1 MNLALRDIR
10 HNVGRFVLTS
20 LGLGLLVVIVM
31 GMGGI
36 YRGIVEDATLLVDR
50 LDADLWIVQHETRGP
65 FAEISRVPASLED
78 RARAVQG
85 VESSRRFVTHTIQ
98 REHRGRPLRLAVVG
112 LAWPHDRGAWLPI
125 TAGRSLDQPHYE
137 IVADST
143 LGLAIGERV
152 RLGRD
157 DYTVVGVTRGM
168 VSSGGD
174 GLAFFTASDAL
185 AVQFDTG
192 PEATRLEREARRARA
207 ERIDLTS
214 TQPSLTERASL
225 PQAQIPAL
233 APPQVSAVLVNVR
246 PGHDVGAVAAS
257 ISSWPDVSVFTSQQ
271 QRELLLRGPV
281 DKARRQI
288 GMFRVLLVVISA
300 IIVALIL
307 YTLTLDKLHDI
318 ALLKLMGARD
328 RMILGLVL
336 QEALIL
342 GAAAYIVAYAAG
354 QRLFPQFPRRV
365 IITPDMYLWLAGAV
379 TVICVLGSGL
389 GIWRAMRVEAREVLA

>member
-1 MNLALRDIR
+1 MNLAVRDIR
-10 HNVGRFVLTS
+10 HSLGRFVLTS

-36 YRGIVEDATLLVDR
+36 YQGIVEDATLLVDE
-50 LDADLWIVQHETRGP
+50 LDADLWIVQRETKGP
-65 FAEISRVPASLED
+65 FAEISRVAASLED

-85 VESSRRFVTHTIQ
+85 IDLSRRFVTHTIQ
-98 REHRGRPLRLAVVG
+98 REYGGRPLRVGVVG
-112 LAWPHDRGAWLPI
+112 LAWPQDKGDRLPI
-125 TAGRSLDQPHYE
+125 VAGRPLRQGHFE
-137 IVADST
+137 MVADAT
-143 LGLAIGERV
+143 LGLGVGERI
-152 RLGRD
+152 RLGKD
-157 DYTVVGVTRGM
+157 EYEVVGVTRRM

-174 GLAFFTASDAL
+174 GLAFFTVADAL
-185 AVQFDTG
+185 AIQFDTSA
-192 PEATRLEREARRARA
+192 ESTRMERAARLARA
-207 ERIDLTS
+207 ERIDLS
-214 TQPSLTERASL
+214 GTQPTLTARAAMPRS
-225 PQAQIPAL
+225 QIPAL
-233 APPQVSAVLVNVR
+233 GPPQVSAVLVNVK
-246 PGHDVGAVAAS
+246 PGYDVGAVAAA
-257 ISSWPDVSVFTSQQ
+257 ISAWPDVSAFTSQQ

-342 GAAAYIVAYAAG
+342 GAAAYMIAYVAG
-354 QRLFPQFPRRV
+354 QRLFPHFPRRV

-379 TVICVLGSGL
+379 TVICILGSGL